1 MKVLVSWAQRDPG
14 DWLEVDARQFRTL
27 PNQGVPEL
35 GARGNADNAPG
46 YLSNLMVQGVMFN
59 GLDHVAVA
67 PYLDTGED
75 GVRVWAW
82 NDDPDDYPVGQRVAR
97 VHTFLPLA
105 PDPTFGSGNRER
117 LLDSIRNEPGITE
130 ARRAEVLAWHN
141 DPAHFPM
148 NTRQAQVVY
157 AEGDR
162 YDRLL
167 QGLPQYTTLRR
178 WDEFE
183 ALVKPTID
191 PAITRHGIW
200 VPDEHWERQVE
211 ARTPTGWMH
220 WNEHLPE
227 SECDWERDEIR
238 HNRRMRELRVP
249 RRVLKEQRAQGRY
262 SLAPHTITYYER
274 DSAQAVGYIAA
285 NTAENLLSTTTATAG
300 TQAATTTTNSSDRLE
315 WVFSTDVNQP
325 NSSDWPN
332 GTFNIQDNCTAIS
345 AGVVGDSNGLSTV
358 RRISSDLAT
367 SLATTNLAVGFT
379 TTGTKLRSVVWDSA
393 AGAAADRFA
402 VHFFARG
409 DSHGDSITLQF
420 NTTDSYADGPWT
432 SGTAIDGAVAGEGT
446 LAATLVPNIPITAAL
461 QRYNYTWA

>member
-162 YDRLL
+162 YDRMVA
-167 QGLPQYTTLRR
+167 QGMAVRP
-178 WDEFE
+178 WAEFE
-183 ALVKPTID
+183 SGILQQID
-191 PAITRHGIW
+191 PQRTRHGIW
-200 VPDEHWERQVE
+200 VPDEHWDRQVE
-211 ARTPTGWMH
+211 ARTPTGWQH

-227 SECDWERDEIR
+227 SECEWESGEIR
-238 HNRRMRELRVP
+238 HNRQMRELRAP
-249 RRVLKEQRAQGRY
+249 RRVLREQRAQGRY
-262 SLAPHTITYYER
+262 SLASHTITYYQR
-274 DSAQAVGYIAA
+274 DTNEAQGWDAYTNEDALA
-285 NTAENLLSTTTATAG
+285 TATAASG
-300 TQAATTTTNSSDRLE
+300 TESVTLNGSTGVKSWAFATAASN
-315 WVFSTDVNQP
+315 P
-325 NSSDWPN
+325 NVTDWPN
-332 GTFNIQDNCTAIS
+332 GTYRAQTNCTALS
-345 AGVVGDSNGLSTV
+345 AGAWYGGGADSSF
-358 RRISSDLAT
+358 RRLSSDLAT
-367 SLATTNLAVGFT
+367 SAESTGAAEGFSVAVGLVT
-379 TTGTKLRSVVWDSA
+379 WTKSWDPTS
-393 AGAAADRFA
+393 GANGDRYGFSLVA
-402 VHFFARG
+402 NG
-409 DSHGDSITLQF
+409 DSHGDAITLTL